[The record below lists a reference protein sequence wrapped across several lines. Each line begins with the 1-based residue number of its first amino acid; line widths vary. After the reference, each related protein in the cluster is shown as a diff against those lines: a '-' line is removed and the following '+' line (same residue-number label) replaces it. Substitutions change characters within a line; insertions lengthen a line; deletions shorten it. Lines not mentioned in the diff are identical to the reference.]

1 MNIVKKVSVFGSLFA
16 LGLFAMV
23 TPEAKTAFYFEDAK
37 EVNAAVSKLVGKN
50 PDAKAIAELAKK
62 YSLDELMHVF
72 KLRTK
77 GGLGVGETAGAITPD
92 GIEAKLQGLQKKEAD
107 KADLAKNGK
116 AYATIGE
123 VSLILA
129 ELSEAHTP
137 KDKKGEKDPK
147 KWLEFVEKM
156 RKGSKDLVAAS
167 NKGDGKGVKS
177 AAKVLNDSCVEC
189 HGIFRDQVT

>member
-1 MNIVKKVSVFGSLFA
+1 MNIVKKIGVFGSLFA
-16 LGLFAMV
+16 LGLFTLV

-37 EVNAAVSKLVGKN
+37 EVNAAVSKMVGKN

-123 VSLILA
+123 VSLVLA
-129 ELSEAHTP
+129 EISEAFTP

-147 KWLEFVEKM
+147 KWKEFVEKM
-156 RKGSKDLVAAS
+156 RVGSKDLITAS
-167 NKGDGKGVKS
+167 NKSDAKGLKK
-177 AAKVLNDSCVEC
+177 AAKVFNDSCIEF
-189 HGIFRDQVT
+189 HSIFRD

>member
-1 MNIVKKVSVFGSLFA
+1 MNIVKKVGVFGSLFA
-16 LGLFAMV
+16 FGLFAMV
-23 TPEAKTAFYFEDAK
+23 TPEAKTAFFEDAK
-37 EVNAAVSKLVGKN
+37 EVNAAVSKMVGKN

-72 KLRTK
+72 KFRDK

-129 ELSEAHTP
+129 EISEAHTP

-147 KWLEFVEKM
+147 KWKEFVEKM
-156 RKGSKDLVAAS
+156 RMGSKDLITAS
-167 NKGDGKGVKS
+167 NKSDAKGLKK
-177 AAKVLNDSCVEC
+177 AAKELNDSCIEC
-189 HGIFRDQVT
+189 HGIFRD

>member
-1 MNIVKKVSVFGSLFA
+1 MNIVKKIGVFGSLFA
-16 LGLFAMV
+16 LGLFSMV
-23 TPEAKTAFYFEDAK
+23 TPEGKTAFYFEDAK
-37 EVNAAVSKLVGKN
+37 EVNSAISKMLGAN
-50 PDAKAIAELAKK
+50 PDTKAIAELAKK

-72 KLRTK
+72 KFRNK
-77 GGLGVGETAGAITPD
+77 GGLGVGPTAGAITPD

-129 ELSEAHTP
+129 EISEALTP

-147 KWLEFVEKM
+147 KWKEFVEKM
-156 RKGSKDLVAAS
+156 RQGSKDLIVTS
-167 NKGDGKGVKS
+167 NKGDAKGLKL
-177 AAKVLNDSCVEC
+177 AAKNLNDSCVEC
-189 HGIFRDQVT
+189 HSIFRD

>member
-1 MNIVKKVSVFGSLFA
+1 MNIVKKVSVFGSLVA
-16 LGLFAMV
+16 LGLFAMI

-37 EVNAAVSKLVGKN
+37 EVNAAISKLVGKTS
-50 PDAKAIAELAKK
+50 DTKAIAELAKK
-62 YSLDELMHVF
+62 YSLDELMHAF
-72 KLRTK
+72 KLRAK
-77 GGLGVGETAGAITPD
+77 GGFGVGETAGAITPD

-123 VSLILA
+123 VSLVLA
-129 ELSEAHTP
+129 ELS
-137 KDKKGEKDPK
+137 EKDPK

-156 RKGSKDLVAAS
+156 RKGSKDLIVAS
-167 NKGDGKGVKS
+167 NKSDAKGLKV

-189 HGIFRDQVT
+189 HGIFRD

>member
-1 MNIVKKVSVFGSLFA
+1 MNIVKKIGVFGSLFA
-16 LGLFAMV
+16 LGLFALV

-37 EVNAAVSKLVGKN
+37 EVNAAVSKMVGKN
-50 PDAKAIAELAKK
+50 PDAKAIAELAKN

-72 KLRTK
+72 KFRAK

-123 VSLILA
+123 VSLVLA
-129 ELSEAHTP
+129 EISEAFTP

-147 KWLEFVEKM
+147 KWKEFVEKM
-156 RKGSKDLVAAS
+156 RVGSKDLITAS
-167 NKGDGKGVKS
+167 NKSDAKGLKK
-177 AAKVLNDSCVEC
+177 AAKVLNDSCIEC
-189 HGIFRDQVT
+189 HSIFRD

>member
-16 LGLFAMV
+16 LGLFALV

-72 KLRTK
+72 KFRAK

-116 AYATIGE
+116 AYATMGE

-129 ELSEAHTP
+129 EISEAHTP

-147 KWLEFVEKM
+147 KWKEFVEKM
-156 RKGSKDLVAAS
+156 RAGSKDLITAS
-167 NKGDGKGVKS
+167 NKSDAKGLKK
-177 AAKVLNDSCVEC
+177 AAKELNDSCIEC
-189 HGIFRDQVT
+189 HGIFRD

>member
-16 LGLFAMV
+16 LGLFALV

-37 EVNAAVSKLVGKN
+37 EVNAAVSKLVGKS

-72 KLRTK
+72 KFRAK

-116 AYATIGE
+116 AYATMGE

-129 ELSEAHTP
+129 EISEAHTP

-147 KWLEFVEKM
+147 KWKEFVEKM
-156 RKGSKDLVAAS
+156 RMGSKDLITAS
-167 NKGDGKGVKS
+167 NKSDAKCLKK
-177 AAKVLNDSCVEC
+177 AAKELNDSCIEC
-189 HGIFRDQVT
+189 HGIFRD

>member
-1 MNIVKKVSVFGSLFA
+1 L
-16 LGLFAMV
+16 V

-72 KLRTK
+72 KFRAK

-116 AYATIGE
+116 AYATMGE

-129 ELSEAHTP
+129 EISEAHTP

-147 KWLEFVEKM
+147 KWKEFVEKM
-156 RKGSKDLVAAS
+156 RTGSKDLITAS
-167 NKGDGKGVKS
+167 NKSDAKGLKK
-177 AAKVLNDSCVEC
+177 AAKELNDSCIEC
-189 HGIFRDQVT
+189 HGMFRD

>member
-1 MNIVKKVSVFGSLFA
+1 MNIVKKIGVFGSLFA
-16 LGLFAMV
+16 LGLFTLV

-37 EVNAAVSKLVGKN
+37 EVNAAVSKMVGKN

-123 VSLILA
+123 VSLVLA
-129 ELSEAHTP
+129 EISEAFTP

-147 KWLEFVEKM
+147 KWKEFVEKM
-156 RKGSKDLVAAS
+156 RVGSKDLITAS
-167 NKGDGKGVKS
+167 NKSDAKGLKK
-177 AAKVLNDSCVEC
+177 AAKVLNDSCIEC
-189 HGIFRDQVT
+189 HSIFRD

>member
-1 MNIVKKVSVFGSLFA
+1 MNIVKKVGVFGSLFA
-16 LGLFAMV
+16 FGLFALV
-23 TPEAKTAFYFEDAK
+23 TPEAKTAFFEDAK
-37 EVNAAVSKLVGKN
+37 EVNAAVSKMVGKN

-72 KLRTK
+72 KFRAK

-129 ELSEAHTP
+129 EISEAFTP
-137 KDKKGEKDPK
+137 KEKKGEKDPK
-147 KWLEFVEKM
+147 KWKEFVEKM
-156 RKGSKDLVAAS
+156 RVGSKDLITAS
-167 NKGDGKGVKS
+167 NKSDAKLLKK
-177 AAKVLNDSCVEC
+177 AAKELNDSCIEC
-189 HGIFRDQVT
+189 HGIFRD

>member
-1 MNIVKKVSVFGSLFA
+1 MNIVKKISVFGSLFA
-16 LGLFAMV
+16 LGLFAMI

-37 EVNAAVSKLVGKN
+37 EVNAAISKLVGKTS
-50 PDAKAIAELAKK
+50 DTKAIAELAKK
-62 YSLDELMHVF
+62 YSLDELMHAF
-72 KLRTK
+72 KLRAK
-77 GGLGVGETAGAITPD
+77 GGFGVGETAGAITPD

-107 KADLAKNGK
+107 KADLAKNSK

-123 VSLILA
+123 VSLVLA

-156 RKGSKDLVAAS
+156 RKGSKDLIVAS
-167 NKGDGKGVKS
+167 NKSDAKGLKV

-189 HGIFRDQVT
+189 HGIFRD

>member
-1 MNIVKKVSVFGSLFA
+1 
-16 LGLFAMV
+16 
-23 TPEAKTAFYFEDAK
+23 
-37 EVNAAVSKLVGKN
+37 VGKA
-50 PDAKAIAELAKK
+50 PDTKAIAELAKK

-72 KLRTK
+72 KFRAK

-116 AYATIGE
+116 AYATMGE

-129 ELSEAHTP
+129 EISEAHTP

-147 KWLEFVEKM
+147 KWKEFVEKM
-156 RKGSKDLVAAS
+156 RTGSKDLITAS
-167 NKGDGKGVKS
+167 NKSDAKGLKK
-177 AAKVLNDSCVEC
+177 AAKELNDSCIEC
-189 HGIFRDQVT
+189 HGIFRD

>member
-1 MNIVKKVSVFGSLFA
+1 
-16 LGLFAMV
+16 LGLFALV

-72 KLRTK
+72 KFRAK

-116 AYATIGE
+116 AYATMGE

-189 HGIFRDQVT
+189 HGIFRD

>member
-1 MNIVKKVSVFGSLFA
+1 MNIVKKVGVFGSLFA
-16 LGLFAMV
+16 FGLFAMV
-23 TPEAKTAFYFEDAK
+23 TPEAKTAFFEDAK
-37 EVNAAVSKLVGKN
+37 EVNAAVSKMVGKN

-72 KLRTK
+72 KFRAK

-92 GIEAKLQGLQKKEAD
+92 GIEAKLQGLLKKEAD

-129 ELSEAHTP
+129 EISEAHTP

-147 KWLEFVEKM
+147 KWKEFVEKM
-156 RKGSKDLVAAS
+156 RMGSKDLITAS
-167 NKGDGKGVKS
+167 NKSDAKGLKK
-177 AAKVLNDSCVEC
+177 AAKELNDSCIEC
-189 HGIFRDQVT
+189 HGIFRD

>member
-16 LGLFAMV
+16 LGLFAMI

-37 EVNAAVSKLVGKN
+37 EVNAAISKMVGKTA
-50 PDAKAIAELAKK
+50 DTKAIAELAKK

-72 KLRTK
+72 KFRAK

-92 GIEAKLQGLQKKEAD
+92 GIEAKLQGLLKKEAD

-129 ELSEAHTP
+129 EISEAHTP

-147 KWLEFVEKM
+147 KWKEFVEKM
-156 RKGSKDLVAAS
+156 RMGSKDLITAS
-167 NKGDGKGVKS
+167 NKSDAKGLKK
-177 AAKVLNDSCVEC
+177 AAKELNDSCIEC
-189 HGIFRDQVT
+189 HGIFRD

>member
-16 LGLFAMV
+16 LGLFALV

-37 EVNAAVSKLVGKN
+37 EVNAAVSKLVGKA
-50 PDAKAIAELAKK
+50 PDTKAIAELAKK

-72 KLRTK
+72 KFRAK

-116 AYATIGE
+116 AYATMGE

-129 ELSEAHTP
+129 EISEAHTP

-147 KWLEFVEKM
+147 KWKEFVEKM
-156 RKGSKDLVAAS
+156 RTGSKDLITAS
-167 NKGDGKGVKS
+167 NKSDAKGLKK
-177 AAKVLNDSCVEC
+177 AAKELNDSCIEC
-189 HGIFRDQVT
+189 HGIFRD

>member
-1 MNIVKKVSVFGSLFA
+1 MNIVKKIGVFGSLFA
-16 LGLFAMV
+16 LGLFALV

-37 EVNAAVSKLVGKN
+37 EVNAAVSKMVGKN

-123 VSLILA
+123 VSLVLA
-129 ELSEAHTP
+129 EISEAFTP

-147 KWLEFVEKM
+147 KWKEFVEKM
-156 RKGSKDLVAAS
+156 RVGSKDLITAS
-167 NKGDGKGVKS
+167 NKSDAKGLKK
-177 AAKVLNDSCVEC
+177 AAKVLNDSCIEC
-189 HGIFRDQVT
+189 HSIFRD